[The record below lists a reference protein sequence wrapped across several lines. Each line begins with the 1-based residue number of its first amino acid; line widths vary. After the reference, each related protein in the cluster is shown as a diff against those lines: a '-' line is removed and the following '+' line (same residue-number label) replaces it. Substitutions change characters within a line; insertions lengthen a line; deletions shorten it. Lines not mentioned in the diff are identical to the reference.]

1 MTQAQYTAIVTGGST
16 GIGEDI
22 CRKMLDQGYTVISM
36 ARNVLPWTHERLHCV
51 QVDLLDAVAT
61 EKAAKDIAERF
72 EVTHFIHN
80 AGVIWPALLDEVK
93 LEDLQGLT
101 QIHLGAALQ
110 ITQAVVP
117 GMRERHFGRIVLM
130 SSRGALGLQTRTA
143 YAATKAGMLGMART
157 WALEL
162 APYGITVNAVSPGPI
177 ETELFRANHPVGSE
191 AEQRSLSSIPLGRF
205 GQAAEVAAAVTFLL
219 SDEAAYITGQNLGV
233 DGGGSLAGR

>member
-1 MTQAQYTAIVTGGST
+1 MKA
-16 GIGEDI
+16 
-22 CRKMLDQGYTVISM
+22 RK
-36 ARNVLPWTHERLHCV
+36 E
-51 QVDLLDAVAT
+51 
-61 EKAAKDIAERF
+61 
-72 EVTHFIHN
+72 
-80 AGVIWPALLDEVK
+80 
-93 LEDLQGLT
+93 
-101 QIHLGAALQ
+101 
-110 ITQAVVP
+110 
-117 GMRERHFGRIVLM
+117 GRIVNIC
-130 SSRGALGLQTRTA
+130 SRVVHGGSDRTS
-143 YAATKAGMLGMART
+143 YAAAKSALLGCTRT